1 MSPSNWIKLLEVGGL
16 LLALGLF
23 VWWQFRDLERA
34 RQATARQATA
44 RQRALEAA
52 QAADN
57 ETPETTATDLKTPPP

>member
-34 RQATARQATA
+34 RQATARQ
-44 RQRALEAA
+44 RALESV
-52 QAADN
+52 QAAAN
-57 ETPETTATDLKTPPP
+57 ETPVKTAPDPKMPPS

>member
-1 MSPSNWIKLLEVGGL
+1 MSPSHWIKLLEVGGL

-34 RQATARQATA
+34 RQATARQ
-44 RQRALEAA
+44 RALEAA

>member
-16 LLALGLF
+16 LLALGAF

-34 RQATARQATA
+34 RQATARQ
-44 RQRALEAA
+44 RALEAA
-52 QAADN
+52 QAAAQ

>member
-1 MSPSNWIKLLEVGGL
+1 MSPSHWIKLLEVGGL

-34 RQATARQATA
+34 RQATAGH
-44 RQRALEAA
+44 RALEAA
-52 QAADN
+52 QAAAN

>member
-34 RQATARQATA
+34 RQATARQ
-44 RQRALEAA
+44 RALEAA
-52 QAADN
+52 QAPAN
-57 ETPETTATDLKTPPP
+57 KTPDTTAPDLKTPPP